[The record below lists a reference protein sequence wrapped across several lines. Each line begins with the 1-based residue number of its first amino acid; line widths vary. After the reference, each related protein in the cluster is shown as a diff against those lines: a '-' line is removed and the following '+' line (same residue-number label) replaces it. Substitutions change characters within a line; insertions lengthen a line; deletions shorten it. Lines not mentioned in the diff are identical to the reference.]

1 MKERIVRKLLVGVL
15 IAAVSVTQIP
25 YGVLDSTSIVYGEN
39 TNLLVNGSFENE
51 LNGEWTLTCQNE
63 AVSGNAVKWGVY
75 DGSKSYEIANKD
87 MWVKGYQTPE
97 VKLTQTIEHLTKGTY
112 KYSFNAM
119 GKGGSGAQA
128 IIGGDVKEEP
138 AISFYDWT
146 EDLGKWGSLEYIF
159 TIDKDVNNYEIGVC
173 VPAIY
178 ANATYY
184 IDNISLVAI
193 DDNDVSE
200 NDTETYYVDVYSE
213 DYSSTTETG
222 WNSNWTDTSGSMTD
236 GVQDNQW
243 KLWTSKAQNGSFT
256 KSFSGL
262 ATGKY
267 QLSFVAVGNS
277 MRECKVNVGEQA
289 KDITVNSGGNNSQT
303 VINEIE
309 VENTDNLTVTL
320 NLSFADSGWLN
331 LDDIKLQRIVDKAT
345 KIQIEKAELNNIV
358 AACEKLDS
366 KDYTESTWASLQN
379 SLNEAKTLIDKENAT
394 VDEITEAKTSLTKAK
409 KNLKEVNKY
418 FVQKIENLREDF
430 IRGVDISSYVSVTE
444 SGATYKDADGTG
456 LSDAEF
462 FTLLKNSGVNYVRI
476 RVWND
481 PYDADKNGYGG
492 GNNDLEKAKTIGKL
506 ATDAGMKVLIDFH
519 YSDWWADPSRQLAPK
534 KWKDMT
540 LAEKETA
547 LYNYTKDSLTELF
560 AAGVDVAMVQ
570 VGNETNNG
578 IAGVSRNTDGWEA
591 MCKLFS
597 AGSKAVREAAET
609 QKKEIQVAL
618 HFTDPQT
625 KNWYNEVAAA
635 LAKYEVDYD
644 VFASSY
650 YPDIHGSMENI
661 TDVLQQV
668 ATKYNK
674 KVMVA
679 ETAWSWTTE
688 DGDGNGSGFNPGKDV
703 DYAVSIQGQINELRD
718 VMNAVN
724 SIENN
729 AGIGV
734 FYWEP
739 AWIPVQY
746 AYDENGKLDAEIYK
760 TNQEKWEKFGSGW
773 ASRYSQSYDPDNGK
787 YYGGSV
793 KDDQAFFDFEGNP
806 LASLTTFKDVYTGVT
821 GNKVS
826 LEIVKNSEAEVLLET
841 ADVVSALAQIK
852 ESLPDTVTGVYN
864 DSSKKQL
871 PVTWND
877 EDIAKIDSF
886 GTFSISGNA
895 MCDDGIT
902 ESVTCSL
909 TVLPNTILDNSG
921 FEDGNKYWTVG
932 NASKVE
938 IKWDD
943 TPLRGEGAMHFY
955 SASNM
960 YFTISQNVTVTK
972 AGKYVASMQLQGGN
986 GSDQDDI
993 SIKLVNKTSSTS
1005 EKKNAKLN
1013 GWKVWQNPCTDTVDV
1028 NAGDE
1033 VEVVVTIKA
1042 AAGAWG
1048 SVDDVF
1054 LYKVGDVSNSGNSDS
1069 STVTP
1074 SAPSAPNDTNTDTKD
1089 DNKKDDQKDDQKDV
1103 VTEEKN
1109 ITATTPSGKKVEATV
1124 TVSKDKDGNVTEAS
1138 AKVAGAKAAISAEVA
1153 KELAKAAGTDRIA
1166 ITASVTDKNGNEKY
1180 TVTVDSK
1187 NLTANKKLHVVAVD
1201 PKTGEYKLVNAKT
1214 YKVGKDG
1221 TLNVKLAD
1229 GADYKM
1235 LTAAELKAVE
1245 KSILKTVE
1253 VKKSSVTVKNGKKTQ
1268 IQLSSALD
1276 MDNVKSITYKTSKKS
1291 VAAVSKSGKITTNK
1305 KGTVTIKA
1313 IVTLKNGK
1321 KKTVSMTL
1329 KVK

>member
-63 AVSGNAVKWGVY
+63 AVSGNAVTWGVY

-87 MWVKGYQTPE
+87 KWVKGYQTPE

-119 GKGGSGAQA
+119 GNGGSGAQA
-128 IIGGDVKEEP
+128 IIGGDVKEKP
-138 AISFYDWT
+138 AIGFYDWT

-178 ANATYY
+178 AEKKYY

-289 KDITVNSGGNNSQT
+289 KDITVNPWGNSQET
-303 VINEIE
+303 V
-309 VENTDNLTVTL
+309 VENISVNESGELTVAL
-320 NLSFADSGWLN
+320 NFSFNDGGWIN
-331 LDDIKLQRIVDKAT
+331 LDDVKLQRVVDKAT
-345 KIQIEKAELNNIV
+345 KIQIEKE
-358 AACEKLDS
+358 
-366 KDYTESTWASLQN
+366 
-379 SLNEAKTLIDKENAT
+379 SLNTVIAKCAGLTAGDYSEESWNALQTALNTAIDVAT
-394 VDEITEAKTSLTKAK
+394 RTDVTISEITDAKAALVKAQK
-409 KNLKEVNKY
+409 GLKELNKY
-418 FVQKIENLREDF
+418 FVQKIDNLSKDF
-430 IRGVDISSYVSVTE
+430 IRGVDVSSYISIIA
-444 SGATYKDADGTG
+444 SGATYKDADGNV
-456 LSDAEF
+456 LDDAGF
-462 FTLLKNSGVNYVRI
+462 FKMLKESGVNYVRI

-481 PYDADKNGYGG
+481 PYDKDKKGYGG
-492 GNNDLEKAKTIGKL
+492 GNNDLEKAKAIGKL

-534 KWKDMT
+534 AWSTKSID
-540 LAEKETA
+540 EKETA
-547 LYNYTKDSLTELF
+547 LYNYTKESLEALLD
-560 AAGVDVAMVQ
+560 AGVGVGMVQ

-591 MCKLFS
+591 MCKLFK
-597 AGSKAVREAAET
+597 AGSKAIRGVATERG
-609 QKKEIQVAL
+609 KDIQVAL

-625 KNWYNEVAAA
+625 KNWYKEVAEA
-635 LAKYEVDYD
+635 LNKYEVDYD

-650 YPDIHGSMENI
+650 YPDIHGTMENI
-661 TDVLQQV
+661 TAVLKQV
-668 ATKYNK
+668 ADISRK

-679 ETAWSWTTE
+679 ETAWSWTTA
-688 DGDGNGSGFNPGKDV
+688 DGDGNSSGFNPGKNV
-703 DYAVSIQGQINELRD
+703 DYAVSVQGQINELRD
-718 VMNAVN
+718 VMDAVN
-724 SIENN
+724 KVDNN

-746 AYDENGKLDAEIYK
+746 AYDENGKLDESIK
-760 TNQEKWEKFGSGW
+760 KSNQEKWEKYGSGW
-773 ASRYSQSYDPDNGK
+773 ASSYSMSYDKDNGQ

-826 LEIVKNSEAEVLLET
+826 LEIVKNAEAEILLET
-841 ADVVSALAQIK
+841 SDVASAVDTIKAQ
-852 ESLPDTVTGVYN
+852 LPKTVTGVYN

-871 PVTWND
+871 PVVWN
-877 EDIAKIDSF
+877 EDAVAEINSF
-886 GTFSISGNA
+886 GTIDISGVA
-895 MCDDGIT
+895 TCDDNTT
-902 ESVTCSL
+902 EAVTCSL
-909 TVLPNTILDNSG
+909 TVLPNSILQNGD
-921 FEDGNKYWTVG
+921 FEDQKNGWTLR
-932 NASKVE
+932 NAGGVE
-938 IKWDD
+938 LKWDD

-955 SASNM
+955 SAKTM
-960 YFTISQNVTVTK
+960 DFTISQTMKVENS
-972 AGKYVASMQLQGGN
+972 GKYVASMQLQGGD

-993 SIKLVNKTSSTS
+993 SVKLVNKSRGT
-1005 EKKNAKLN
+1005 EKAKNAKLS
-1013 GWKVWQNPCTDTVDV
+1013 GWTKWQNPCTDEVDV
-1028 NAGDE
+1028 YAGDE
-1033 VEVVVTIKA
+1033 VEVIVTIKA

-1054 LYKVGDVSNSGNSDS
+1054 LYKVGEVSDSGNSGS

-1074 SAPSAPNDTNTDTKD
+1074 STPSTDTPASD
-1089 DNKKDDQKDDQKDV
+1089 KKDDKSE
-1103 VTEEKN
+1103 VTTEDKKV
-1109 ITATTPSGKKVEATV
+1109 TATTPSGEKIEATV
-1124 TVSKDKDGNVTEAS
+1124 SVSKDKDGNVTEATAIVTGTK
-1138 AKVAGAKAAISAEVA
+1138 AKLSAEVA
-1153 KELAKAAGTDRIA
+1153 AEIAKAAGTDSIA

-1187 NLTANKKLHVVAVD
+1187 NLTANKKLQVVAID

-1221 TLNVKLAD
+1221 TLDVNLAA
-1229 GADYKM
+1229 GADYKLM
-1235 LTAAELKAVE
+1235 TPAEVKAVE
-1245 KSILKTVE
+1245 KAILKTVA
-1253 VKKSSVTVKNGKKTQ
+1253 VKKTSATVKKGKKTQ
-1268 IQLSSALD
+1268 IQLSDDLD
-1276 MDNVKSITYKTSKKS
+1276 MDNVKNITYKTGKKA
-1291 VAAVSKSGKITTNK
+1291 VATVSKSGKITANK

>member
-1 MKERIVRKLLVGVL
+1 MKERSVRKLLAGAL
-15 IAAVSVTQIP
+15 IATMCVTQIP
-25 YGVLDSTSIVYGEN
+25 YGVLDATNVVYADD
-39 TNLLVNGSFENE
+39 TNLLTNGSFENE

-63 AVSGNAVKWGVY
+63 NVSGKTVTWGVY
-75 DGSKSYEIANKD
+75 DGSKSYEITNKD
-87 MWVKGYQTPE
+87 TSEEGKEYQAPE
-97 VKLTQTIEHLTKGTY
+97 VKLTQTIEHLSKGTY
-112 KYSFNAM
+112 QFKYNAM
-119 GKGGSGAQA
+119 GNGGSGSQA
-128 IIGGDVKEEP
+128 IINGTLIDSP
-138 AISFYDWT
+138 TIDWKGWT
-146 EDLGKWGSLEYIF
+146 TQIDEWGSLTYSF
-159 TIDKDVNNYEIGVC
+159 KIDEDVDSFEIGIC
-173 VPAIY
+173 VPKVFASG
-178 ANATYY
+178 TYY

-193 DDNDVSE
+193 DDNDESE
-200 NDTETYYVDVYSE
+200 DDTETYYVDVYSE

-222 WNSNWTDTSGSMTD
+222 WNSNWTDTSGSITD
-236 GVQDNQW
+236 GVQENQW

-262 ATGKY
+262 EAGKY
-267 QLSFVAVGNS
+267 QFSFVAVGGS
-277 MRECKVNVGEQA
+277 MGECKVNVGEQT
-289 KDITVNSGGNNSQT
+289 KDITVNSWGNNSQT
-303 VINEIE
+303 IISGIE
-309 VENTDNLTVTL
+309 VENAADLTVTL
-320 NLSFADSGWLN
+320 NLSFNESGWLN
-331 LDDIKLQRIVDKAT
+331 LDDIKLRRIVDKAT
-345 KIQIEKAELNNIV
+345 KIQIEKTELNNIV

-379 SLNEAKTLIDKENAT
+379 ALNEAKTLIDKEDAT
-394 VDEITEAKTSLTKAK
+394 VDEITEAKIALTKAK

-418 FVQKIENLREDF
+418 FVQKIENLSEDF

-444 SGATYKDADGTG
+444 SGATYKDADGKV
-456 LSDAEF
+456 LSNAEF

-534 KWKDMT
+534 AWKDMT
-540 LAEKETA
+540 LTEKETA

-560 AAGVDVAMVQ
+560 TAGVDVAMVQ

-597 AGSKAVREAAET
+597 AGSKAVREVAES
-609 QKKEIQVAL
+609 QNKEIQVAL

-703 DYAVSIQGQINELRD
+703 DYAVSVQGQINELRD

-760 TNQEKWEKFGSGW
+760 TNQEKWEKYGSGW
-773 ASRYSQSYDPDNGK
+773 ASSYSQSYDPDNGQ

-826 LEIVKNSEAEVLLET
+826 LEIIKNSEAEVLLET
-841 ADVVSALAQIK
+841 ADVASALAQIK
-852 ESLPDTVTGVYN
+852 ASLPGTVTGVYN

-871 PVTWND
+871 PVTWSD
-877 EDIAKIDSF
+877 ESIAKVNSF
-886 GTFSISGNA
+886 GTFDILGSA
-895 MCDDGIT
+895 TCDDGTT

-909 TVLPNTILDNSG
+909 TILPNTILENSG
-921 FEDGNKYWTVG
+921 FEAGKDKWTVE
-932 NASKVE
+932 NASNVE

-955 SASNM
+955 GASNM
-960 YFTISQNVTVTK
+960 NFTLSQSVTVTK
-972 AGKYVASMQLQGGN
+972 AGKYVASMQLQGGD

-993 SIKLVNKTSSTS
+993 SVKLVNKTSGIS
-1005 EKKNAKLN
+1005 EKKNTQLS
-1013 GWKVWQNPCTDTVDV
+1013 GWNVWQNPCTDTVDV
-1028 NAGDE
+1028 KAGDE

-1042 AAGAWG
+1042 TAGAWG

-1054 LYKVGDVSNSGNSDS
+1054 LYKVGEVSNSGNSGS

-1074 SAPSAPNDTNTDTKD
+1074 SIPSTSNDTD
-1089 DNKKDDQKDDQKDV
+1089 KKDDKIEP
-1103 VTEEKN
+1103 TIEEKKV
-1109 ITATTPSGKKVEATV
+1109 TATTPSGEKIEATV
-1124 TVSKDKDGNVTEAS
+1124 TVSKDKDGNVTEAT
-1138 AKVAGAKAAISAEVA
+1138 ANVTGNKAAFSAEVA
-1153 KELAKAAGTDRIA
+1153 AEIAKAAGTDNVA

-1187 NLTANKKLHVVAVD
+1187 NLTANKKLQVVAID
-1201 PKTGEYKLVNAKT
+1201 PETGEYKLVNAKT
-1214 YKVGKDG
+1214 YTVGEDG
-1221 TLNVKLAD
+1221 TINVSLVA
-1229 GADYKM
+1229 GADYQL
-1235 LTAAELKAVE
+1235 LTTAEVKAVE
-1245 KSILKTVE
+1245 KAILKTVE
-1253 VKKSSVTVKNGKKTQ
+1253 VKKASATVKKGKRTQ
-1268 IQLSSALD
+1268 IQLSSDLD
-1276 MDNVKSITYKTSKKS
+1276 MDNVKSITYKTGKKS
-1291 VAAVSKSGKITTNK
+1291 VATVSKSGKITTKK

-1313 IVTLKNGK
+1313 VVTLKNGK
-1321 KKTVSMTL
+1321 KKTVSMKL